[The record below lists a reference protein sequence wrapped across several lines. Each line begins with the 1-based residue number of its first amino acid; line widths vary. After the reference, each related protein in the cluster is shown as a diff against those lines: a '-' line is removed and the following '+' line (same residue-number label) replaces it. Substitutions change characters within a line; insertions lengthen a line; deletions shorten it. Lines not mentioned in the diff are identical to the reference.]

1 MVRPLKPIDLVVA
14 GPTASGKTC
23 LAISWAKILD
33 AEIISADSRQVYREI
48 SIGTGKPSKEDRDL
62 VRHHLFDLCSV
73 TDTYSAG
80 DFVRDAKAAI
90 HDIQERGKRV
100 IVCGGTGLYM
110 KALLQGLVNL
120 PERDFCQY
128 ESYRKDQERLS
139 TESLYNTLKK
149 ADSRRAMEI
158 HPHDRVRIL
167 RAMYLMEKYS
177 APPTELYERFRGEGV
192 LALRVVGLDP
202 GRETLH
208 LSISDRVSS
217 MLKEGW
223 VDEVEALLK
232 AGVSPMAPGFNSLG
246 YREILDCLMGKGL
259 WDTLESRIV
268 LKTRQY
274 AKRQRTWF
282 RHMEDITWISPSDSG
297 SFFLEPSS
305 NYGTIKKILHE
316 ES

>member
-1 MVRPLKPIDLVVA
+1 
-14 GPTASGKTC
+14 
-23 LAISWAKILD
+23 
-33 AEIISADSRQVYREI
+33 
-48 SIGTGKPSKEDRDL
+48 
-62 VRHHLFDLCSV
+62 
-73 TDTYSAG
+73 
-80 DFVRDAKAAI
+80 
-90 HDIQERGKRV
+90 
-100 IVCGGTGLYM
+100 
-110 KALLQGLVNL
+110 
-120 PERDFCQY
+120 
-128 ESYRKDQERLS
+128 
-139 TESLYNTLKK
+139 
-149 ADSRRAMEI
+149 MEI

-208 LSISDRVSS
+208 LSISDRVSR

-223 VDEVEALLK
+223 VAEVEALLK